1 MVIPVMYTCMTLKFF
16 LDNLWFYNLIGSLST
31 NCKNGNIFRMM
42 SLIDTY
48 NDCRHYVSFSCID
61 SWYIS
66 DTLSHISMSDV
77 LITYL

>member
-16 LDNLWFYNLIGSLST
+16 LDNLWFYDLIGSLST
-31 NCKNGNIFRMM
+31 NYKNGNIFRMM

-48 NDCRHYVSFSCID
+48 NDSRHYVSFGCID

>member
-31 NCKNGNIFRMM
+31 NYKNGNIFRMM

-48 NDCRHYVSFSCID
+48 NDSRHYVSFGCID

>member
-31 NCKNGNIFRMM
+31 NYKNGNIFRMM

-48 NDCRHYVSFSCID
+48 IDSRHWVSFGCID
-61 SWYIS
+61 SWYIN